1 MPAIVSKAHIQ
12 FNSLLEELH
21 MARTPSAEPRKH
33 PRQRRSAETVARILD
48 AAARI
53 FDERGY
59 RATTTNHVAEAAGVS
74 IGSLYQYFPN
84 KDALLVALA
93 EHHIDAIARQFGER
107 LAHLRDEQPTLDGT
121 VRLLLELTVELND
134 TSRLHAILFS
144 DCPRTPALTE
154 RLARFTE
161 LLVSEVA
168 WHLERTGCGEAD
180 LWLRARLTVAAVDA
194 AVHEVVLTE
203 PPGPRRAA
211 ATSELRRII
220 IQGLR
225 PAQPQRRSERSA
237 ARRRANP
244 NGGSLGP
251 AHR

>member
-1 MPAIVSKAHIQ
+1 
-12 FNSLLEELH
+12 
-21 MARTPSAEPRKH
+21 MARTPSAEPRKQ

-59 RATTTNHVAEAAGVS
+59 RATTTNHVAERAGVS

-93 EHHIDAIARQFGER
+93 EHHIDAVAQQFGER
-107 LAHLRDEQPTLDGT
+107 LLYLREDQPTLDNT

-168 WHLERTGCGEAD
+168 WHLERIGCGGTD
-180 LWLRARLTVAAVDA
+180 HRLRARLTVAAVDA

-211 ATSELRRII
+211 ATDELRGIVV
-220 IQGLR
+220 QGLR
-225 PAQPQRRSERSA
+225 PPKPLRRS
-237 ARRRANP
+237 ARNAT
-244 NGGSLGP
+244 S
-251 AHR
+251 

>member
-1 MPAIVSKAHIQ
+1 
-12 FNSLLEELH
+12 
-21 MARTPSAEPRKH
+21 MARTQSAEPRKQ

-59 RATTTNHVAEAAGVS
+59 RSTTTNHVAEAAGVS

-93 EHHIDAIARQFGER
+93 EHHIESLAQQFGER
-107 LAHLRDEQPTLDGT
+107 LISLREQRPTLEEV
-121 VRLLLELTVELND
+121 VRMLLDLTVELND

-161 LLVSEVA
+161 LLVGEVT
-168 WHLERTGCGEAD
+168 WHLERTGRGEGD
-180 LWLRARLTVAAVDA
+180 HRLRARLTIAAADA
-194 AVHEVVLTE
+194 AVHEVVLAE
-203 PPGPRRAA
+203 PPGPRRAV
-211 ATSELRRII
+211 ATDELRSII
-220 IQGLR
+220 IRGLR
-225 PAQPQRRSERSA
+225 PR
-237 ARRRANP
+237 
-244 NGGSLGP
+244 
-251 AHR
+251 